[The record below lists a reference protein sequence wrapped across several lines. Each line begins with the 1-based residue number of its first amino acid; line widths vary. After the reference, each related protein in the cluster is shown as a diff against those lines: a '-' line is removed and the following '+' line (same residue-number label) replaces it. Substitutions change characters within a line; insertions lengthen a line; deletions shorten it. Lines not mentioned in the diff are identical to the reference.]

1 MEVEVL
7 CKRLAVRETSK
18 VQCIYDR
25 VYVAGV
31 SVDECARVC
40 LELSLN
46 NSFSLIFYRCMT
58 LFVLISLNVRSLFLR
73 KQNIC
78 GSWKTESLDS

>member
-46 NSFSLIFYRCMT
+46 NSFSLIFYRD
-58 LFVLISLNVRSLFLR
+58 V
-73 KQNIC
+73 
-78 GSWKTESLDS
+78 

>member
-25 VYVAGV
+25 VNVAGV

-46 NSFSLIFYRCMT
+46 NSFSLIFYRTYDAFCVD
-58 LFVLISLNVRSLFLR
+58 L
-73 KQNIC
+73 
-78 GSWKTESLDS
+78 

>member
-46 NSFSLIFYRCMT
+46 NSY
-58 LFVLISLNVRSLFLR
+58 FLP
-73 KQNIC
+73 
-78 GSWKTESLDS
+78 